1 MIGEQKVSAYKRR
14 TRAEVQELVAEFMS
28 SGMRRSEFCRSRRL
42 SFGTLDRHLKKRRW
56 KRKSRVVSSAGRLV
70 PVELAA
76 RKSPKQHEPSC
87 GLAVVLPGG
96 RRIEVHPDFDTNTF
110 ERLVNALERV

>member
-1 MIGEQKVSAYKRR
+1 MTAKTELSAPKRR
-14 TRAEVQELVAEFMS
+14 TREAVQQLVAEFAS
-28 SGMRRSEFCRSRRL
+28 SGMRRSEFCQSRGL
-42 SFGTLDRHLKKRRW
+42 SFSTLDRHLKKRRW
-56 KRKSRVVSSAGRLV
+56 KRRRTPTSSAGRLV